1 VYNWYVVETQ
11 PDNKGGIILK
21 SIHVRGNT
29 YVLDLDILYLPF
41 YKIDAHRIILLDTGL
56 KKSDRERLTTYFEE
70 NSYTVAGILCS
81 HAHID
86 HVGNAAY
93 FREKYGCPVAMTRE
107 EAAMVDSDSS
117 LKTFYGNYPMNKVIE
132 HFGHMIVDTDQTIQK
147 DQNEILFL
155 GVCFKLLHTP
165 GHSTGHICITT
176 PDDVTYIGDALISYE
191 VMESAK
197 LPYAYIL
204 SQDIASKLKLYH
216 LQSSM
221 YILAHKGIYPDVKDL
236 ITDNIY
242 FYRNRAEEILSVI
255 KRPMTMEDILRA
267 VALKMRIRIGSTYK
281 YFVVERMLRCYVDYL
296 CETNRIKL
304 IVEDYSLKFVPVD
317 TGSFDS

>member
-1 VYNWYVVETQ
+1 VE
-11 PDNKGGIILK
+11 IILK

-29 YVLDLDILYLPF
+29 YVLDLGILYLPF
-41 YKIDAHRIILLDTGL
+41 YRIDEQSIILLDTGL
-56 KKSDRERLTTYFEE
+56 KKDDRERLTAYFEE
-70 NSYTVAGILCS
+70 NSYNVAGILCS

-107 EAAMVDSDSS
+107 EAAIVDSDSS
-117 LKTFYGNYPMNKVIE
+117 LKTFYASYSMNMAIE
-132 HFGHMIVDTDQTIQK
+132 HFGHMVVETDEIIQK
-147 DQNEILFL
+147 EQNEIIFC
-155 GVCFKLLHTP
+155 GVRFKLLHTP
-165 GHSTGHICITT
+165 GHITGHISITT

-204 SQDIASKLKLYH
+204 SQDIASKMKLYN

-242 FYRNRAEEILSVI
+242 FYRKRAEEILSVI
-255 KRPMTMEDILRA
+255 TRPMTMEDILRA
-267 VALKMRIRIGSTYK
+267 VALNMKIRIGSTYK
-281 YFVVERMLRCYVDYL
+281 YLVVERMLRCYIDYL
-296 CETNRIKL
+296 CETHRIKL
-304 IVEDYSLKFVPVD
+304 IVDDYSLKFMPSD
-317 TGSFDS
+317 SGSPDA

>member
-1 VYNWYVVETQ
+1 M
-11 PDNKGGIILK
+11 K

-29 YVLDLDILYLPF
+29 YVLDLGILYLPF
-41 YKIDAHRIILLDTGL
+41 YRIDENSIILLDTGL
-56 KKSDRERLTTYFEE
+56 KKDDRKRLTTYFEE
-70 NSYTVAGILCS
+70 NSFTVAGILCS

-107 EAAMVDSDSS
+107 EAAIVDSDSS
-117 LKTFYGNYPMNKVIE
+117 LKTFYASYPMNMTIE
-132 HFGHMIVDTDQTIQK
+132 HFGHMIVETDQIIQK
-147 DQNEILFL
+147 DQQEILFC
-155 GVCFKLLHTP
+155 GVNFKLLHTP
-165 GHSTGHICITT
+165 GHSTGHISITT

-204 SQDIASKLKLYH
+204 SQDIASKMKLYH

-255 KRPMTMEDILRA
+255 TAAMTMEDILRA

-281 YFVVERMLRCYVDYL
+281 YLVVERMLRCYIDYL
-296 CETNRIKL
+296 CDTGLIEL
-304 IVEDYSLKFVPVD
+304 IVDDFSLKFVRS
-317 TGSFDS
+317 GSSHADS

>member
-1 VYNWYVVETQ
+1 MLSMKSQ
-11 PDNKGGIILK
+11 PDKEGGIILE
-21 SIHVRGNT
+21 SIQVRGNT
-29 YVLDLDILYLPF
+29 YVLDLGLLYLPF
-41 YKIDAHRIILLDTGL
+41 YRIDEVNIILLDTGL
-56 KKSDRERLTTYFEE
+56 KKEDRERLSAYFEE

-107 EAAMVDSDSS
+107 EAAIVDSFSS
-117 LKTFYGNYPMNKVIE
+117 LKTFYMSYPMNKAIE
-132 HFGHMIVDTDQTIQK
+132 HFGHMVVETDQIIQK
-147 DQNEILFL
+147 DQNEIIFCGVRFL
-155 GVCFKLLHTP
+155 ILHTP
-165 GHSTGHICITT
+165 GHSTGHITITT

-204 SQDIASKLKLYH
+204 SLDIASKMKLYH

-255 KRPMTMEDILRA
+255 TKPMTMEDVLRA
-267 VALKMRIRIGSTYK
+267 VALKMRIRISSAYK
-281 YFVVERMLRCYVDYL
+281 YLVVERMLRCYIDYL
-296 CETNRIKL
+296 CETDRIEL
-304 IVEDYSLKFVPVD
+304 IVDDYSLKYALK
-317 TGSFDS
+317 DSIDQIHS